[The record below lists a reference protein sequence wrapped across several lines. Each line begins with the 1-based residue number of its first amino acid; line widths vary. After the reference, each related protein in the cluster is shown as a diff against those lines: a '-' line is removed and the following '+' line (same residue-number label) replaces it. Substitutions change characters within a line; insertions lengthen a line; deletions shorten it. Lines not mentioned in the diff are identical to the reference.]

1 MTLRHPPIAG
11 DTSAEQTVLVDLFD
25 TIIHRTVHP
34 FSVIE
39 RWADSLGAAFA
50 IGLPAPEIAQIRRI
64 GYLRLVAIH
73 DEPSYRQM
81 MEDLYERLTVG
92 GFLAPATDVGI
103 FCDAALEL
111 EVAAEMKSHVPNTQM
126 VAYLRGRK
134 ERGLTTHCVSD
145 HYLPGSAIRTF
156 LEALGV
162 SDAIGR
168 IFVSSEHAATKRKG
182 RLYPIVLAEL
192 RVAPETVLM
201 IGDNPRAD
209 GVMARKAGM
218 RTKIIRNLSHR
229 ISNKLELTG
238 RLWHLNRNPV
248 RKHLRDLSGTRRPF
262 LAYALIYYAFTD
274 RLYRKLKR
282 AHAPL
287 VVFLAREGMFLKQ
300 CFDQYQEENVCPSHR
315 IRSAYLRLSRK
326 AAAGVM
332 LGDLSV
338 ETFEVFGAIS
348 VRAFIEAL
356 PFNDVEADRAL
367 AFFAH
372 LDPDR
377 VIEAFHASQ
386 QLREI
391 CENEGFREMYRS
403 AVTRNRTAFR
413 KYLDGI
419 LGNEREIFL
428 VDIGWRGKM
437 QLNLHW
443 FTSLPTTAF
452 YLGFE
457 FEQCQPHGNTAE
469 GLIFSSYPRLSA
481 MHSILQSNRQFYE
494 QLAAAPH
501 GAACSYAMDQD
512 GGVDVREEWPEQ
524 ERSLYEG
531 TVREYQ
537 GLFAAAFQRFARDV
551 RLSPEK
557 HLDNAMLSRI
567 AIRCGLSTKRAYH
580 EFARLF
586 DASFA
591 ANFRQ
596 ETNAITY
603 SPASV
608 RIDIRTLLLRPE
620 MYYRY
625 AVKVP
630 RMLHAKGLQ
639 IGYIAVHLYRI
650 YLLFHLRVRGSQS

>member
-1 MTLRHPPIAG
+1 MTLRHPPPAG

-39 RWADSLGAAFA
+39 RWADSLACAFA
-50 IGLPAPEIAQIRRI
+50 LRLPAREIAQIRRI
-64 GYLRLVAIH
+64 GYLRLVALH

-92 GFLAPATDVGI
+92 GFLPPATDVGI
-103 FCDAALEL
+103 FCEAALEL
-111 EVAAEMKSHVPNTQM
+111 EVAAEMKSHVPNTRM

-145 HYLPGSAIRTF
+145 HYLPATAIRKF

-168 IFVSSEHAATKRKG
+168 IFVSSEYAATKRKG
-182 RLYPIVLAEL
+182 RLYPLVLSELGIV
-192 RVAPETVLM
+192 PEAVLM

-209 GVMARKAGM
+209 GVMARRSGL

-229 ISNKLELTG
+229 ISNKMELTG
-238 RLWHLNRNPV
+238 RLWHLSRNPV
-248 RKHLRDLSGTRRPF
+248 WKHLRELSGTRRPF
-262 LAYALIYYAFTD
+262 LAYALVYYSFTD
-274 RLYRKLKR
+274 RLYRRLKQV
-282 AHAPL
+282 HAPL
-287 VVFLAREGMFLKQ
+287 VVFLAREGMFLKR
-300 CFDQYQEENVCPSHR
+300 CFDQYQEENVCPSQR
-315 IRSAYLRLSRK
+315 IRSAYLKLSRK

-332 LGDLSV
+332 LRELPDES
-338 ETFEVFGAIS
+338 FEVFGAIS
-348 VRAFIEAL
+348 IRGFVEAL
-356 PFNDVEADRAL
+356 PFDDAEADRAL
-367 AFFAH
+367 SLFAH
-372 LDPDR
+372 QDIDR
-377 VIEAFHASQ
+377 ITEGFPGSQ

-391 CENEGFREMYRS
+391 RENAEFGEMYRS
-403 AVTRNRTAFR
+403 AVTRNRAAFR
-413 KYLDGI
+413 TYLDGI

-437 QLNLHW
+437 QLNLHR

-469 GLIFSSYPRLSA
+469 GLIFSSYPRLSP

-537 GLFAAAFQRFARDV
+537 GLFAAAFQRFARDI
-551 RLSPEK
+551 RLVPEA
-557 HLDNAMLSRI
+557 HLNNIMLARI
-567 AIRCGLSTKRAYH
+567 AIRCGLSTRRASID
-580 EFARLF
+580 FARLF

-608 RIDIRTLLLRPE
+608 RIDIRTLLLSPE

-639 IGYIAVHLYRI
+639 PGYIAVHLYRI
-650 YLLFHLRVRGSQS
+650 YLLFHLRVRGSLS